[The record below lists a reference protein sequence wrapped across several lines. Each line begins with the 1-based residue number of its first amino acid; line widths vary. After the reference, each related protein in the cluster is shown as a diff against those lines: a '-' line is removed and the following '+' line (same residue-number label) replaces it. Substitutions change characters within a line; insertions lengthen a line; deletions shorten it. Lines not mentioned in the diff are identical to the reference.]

1 MFGIQL
7 PVDIETVHITT
18 HNLDIDYPKIVRM
31 GNTQAQQRMNDD
43 IKNLVDRM
51 IKEQGYLQNPNITM
65 WGSYEVKT
73 NERGVLSINLINDA
87 YSGGAHG
94 LTRMHGLTFD
104 INTGTMYQLKD
115 LFKPNSN
122 YQKILSDIVRKQIKD
137 RNIFLLGSFIGIKP
151 NQDFYIGDKALV
163 LYFQLYE
170 LTSYAFG
177 FPSFPISVYEIENI
191 INHQSPLGKMIYL

>member
-7 PVDIETVHITT
+7 PVDIDTVHINRP
-18 HNLDIDYPKIVRM
+18 NLEIYYPKIV
-31 GNTQAQQRMNDD
+31 NLKNIQVQQKINDD
-43 IKNLVDRM
+43 IKNSVDKM
-51 IKEQGYLQNPNITM
+51 IREQGYFQNPNTTM
-65 WGSYEVKT
+65 RGSYEIKT

-94 LTRMHGLTFD
+94 LTIMQGLTFD

-122 YQKILSDIVRKQIKD
+122 YQKVLSDIVRKQIKD
-137 RNIFLLGSFIGIKP
+137 RNIFVLGSFIGIKP
-151 NQDFYIGDKALV
+151 NQDFYIADKVLV

-177 FPSFPISVYEIENI
+177 FPAFPISVYDIGDI
-191 INHQSPLGKMIYL
+191 INHKSPLGKMIYL

>member
-7 PVDIETVHITT
+7 PVDIDTVHIAKP
-18 HNLDIDYPKIVRM
+18 NLDIYYPKIIKMQNIPV
-31 GNTQAQQRMNDD
+31 QQNINDD
-43 IKNLVDRM
+43 IKKSVDEM
-51 IKEQGYLQNPNITM
+51 IRKQGYFQNPNTTM
-65 WGSYEVKT
+65 WASYEVKT
-73 NERGVLSINLINDA
+73 NERGILSINLVNDA

-94 LTRMHGLTFD
+94 LTVMQGLTFD
-104 INTGTMYQLKD
+104 INTGMKYELKD

-122 YQKILSDIVRKQIKD
+122 YQIILSDIVKKQIKA

-151 NQDFYIGDKALV
+151 NQDFYLADKALV

-177 FPSFPISVYEIENI
+177 FPSFPISVYEIEDI
-191 INHQSPLGKMIYL
+191 IDQQSPLGKMIYL